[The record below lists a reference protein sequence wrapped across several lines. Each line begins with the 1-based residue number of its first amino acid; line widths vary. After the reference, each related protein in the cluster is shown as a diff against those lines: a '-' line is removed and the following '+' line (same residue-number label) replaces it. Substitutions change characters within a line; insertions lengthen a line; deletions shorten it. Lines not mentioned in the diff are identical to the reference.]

1 LTESDASPEVASKA
15 GIPAGAEPKSVDAP
29 TIGREVVPVRVRGV
43 ATLWYFLRM
52 LNDPISCVR
61 SVFERYGSLVAFE
74 SFALHRRGDT
84 VLAVGAEF
92 NKAVLGDIT
101 TWRTGP
107 LPVSGPKG
115 SALDRLGQNLV
126 SLNGPRQTYYRKLL
140 SQPIRSSHMAQL
152 GDDMGQF
159 VAGGVAS
166 WPEGLAD
173 LWPLSK
179 HLVRSV
185 AVAMLFGGDQ
195 ARGAALAELSEQL
208 MVESKTRQVYLCRAG
223 FPGKAF
229 KKLQRRAE
237 QVERCALDFAETK
250 RGVLNERDM
259 LSVLVNSP
267 DETGATPS
275 PDIIAGQIPILFGAT
290 HETCQTALAWTLFLI
305 AQHPDVARDLVDEIS
320 GALAGAP
327 PTLSRVAHLPLLDAV
342 VKESMRIL
350 PPVPN
355 LARVAS
361 QSTSLGGY
369 DVRRGTWIVLS
380 SFLTNRAPELYDE
393 PARFAPER
401 WSRITPSGF
410 EYMVFSGGPRVCP
423 GSSFGTAVVK
433 VSIAAILSRFCIS
446 IVPGA
451 RIDRRVAVTM
461 APRGLPVVLHPPGRG
476 WTASPVTGQVCDMVE
491 LGLSRAH

>member
-1 LTESDASPEVASKA
+1 MAESE
-15 GIPAGAEPKSVDAP
+15 IPAGPEPRAVDVPSVGHD
-29 TIGREVVPVRVRGV
+29 VVPVRVRGV

-61 SVFERYGSLVAFE
+61 FVFARYGSLVAFE
-74 SFALHRRGDT
+74 SFALHRRGAT

-92 NKAVLGDIT
+92 NKAVLGDIE
-101 TWRTGP
+101 TWRTGQ

-126 SLNGPRQTYYRKLL
+126 SLNGPRHAYYRKLL
-140 SQPIRSSHMAQL
+140 SQPIRSSRMAQL
-152 GDDMGQF
+152 GDDIGHF
-159 VAGGVAS
+159 VAGEVAS
-166 WPEGLAD
+166 WPQGTVD

-208 MVESKTRQVYLCRAG
+208 MVESKTPQVYLCRAG
-223 FPGKAF
+223 FPGEAF
-229 KKLQRRAE
+229 KKLERRAE

-250 RGVLNERDM
+250 RGVRNERDM

-267 DETGATPS
+267 DETGAAPS
-275 PDIIAGQIPILFGAT
+275 PDVIAGHIPILFGAT

-305 AQHPDVARDLVDEIS
+305 AQHPDVARDLADEIS

-327 PTLSRVAHLPLLDAV
+327 PTLSRVAGLPLLDAV

-350 PPVPN
+350 PPVPS

-361 QSTSLGGY
+361 RSTRLGRY
-369 DVRRGTWIVLS
+369 DVTPGTWILLS
-380 SFLTNRAPELYDE
+380 PFLTNRAPELYDK
-393 PARFAPER
+393 PARFTPER
-401 WSRITPSGF
+401 WSRINPSGF

-423 GSSFGTAVVK
+423 GSAFGTAVVK
-433 VSIAAILSRFCIS
+433 VSIAAIVSRFCITV
-446 IVPGA
+446 VPGA

-461 APRGLPVVLHPPGRG
+461 APRGLPVVLHPPDRG

-491 LGLSRAH
+491 LSASRVS